1 MLSHRHRNCGILC
14 LCEMNVFYKSQVIR
28 SGKGGQVNDKKKCSP
43 CNGETVTRSFKI
55 YKNVLDDFVNFCNNS
70 KYTQYELLSQFI
82 LEGIQKYS

>member
-1 MLSHRHRNCGILC
+1 MVNSEENRITDEEIERIV
-14 LCEMNVFYKSQVIR
+14 NVVLNK
-28 SGKGGQVNDKKKCSP
+28 VNDKKKCSP

>member
-1 MLSHRHRNCGILC
+1 MVNNTENRITDEEIERIV
-14 LCEMNVFYKSQVIR
+14 NVVLNK
-28 SGKGGQVNDKKKCSP
+28 VNDKKKCSP
-43 CNGETVTRSFKI
+43 CKGETVTRSFKI

>member
-1 MLSHRHRNCGILC
+1 MVNNTENRITDEEIERIV
-14 LCEMNVFYKSQVIR
+14 NVVLNK
-28 SGKGGQVNDKKKCSP
+28 VNDKKKCSP

-55 YKNVLDDFVNFCNNS
+55 YQNVLDDFVNFCNNS

>member
-1 MLSHRHRNCGILC
+1 MVNNTENSITDEEIERIV
-14 LCEMNVFYKSQVIR
+14 NVVLNK
-28 SGKGGQVNDKKKCSP
+28 VNDKKKYSP

>member
-1 MLSHRHRNCGILC
+1 MVNNTENRITDEEIERIV
-14 LCEMNVFYKSQVIR
+14 NVVLNK
-28 SGKGGQVNDKKKCSP
+28 VNDKKKCSP

>member
-1 MLSHRHRNCGILC
+1 MVNNTGNRITDEEIERIV
-14 LCEMNVFYKSQVIR
+14 NVVLNK
-28 SGKGGQVNDKKKCSP
+28 VNDKKKCSP

>member
-1 MLSHRHRNCGILC
+1 MVNNTENRITDEEIERIV
-14 LCEMNVFYKSQVIR
+14 NVVLNK
-28 SGKGGQVNDKKKCSP
+28 VNDKKKYSP
-43 CNGETVTRSFKI
+43 CTGETVTRSFKI